1 MNIRASL
8 AILVVAGLA
17 GCTVIPA
24 ETPPPAPPPAPAP
37 PSPVPP
43 QQVPPPSSN
52 APLTFAALHETV
64 SVDGLKVTPKEVL
77 EDSRCPINARCIWA
91 GQVRLRINV
100 HGGLRRKSMEIT
112 SGKPV
117 QVADGSLELVEVR
130 PDKVTTTNDGAIDPA
145 DYRFG
150 FRFMGGF

>member
-1 MNIRASL
+1 MKIRASL
-8 AILVVAGLA
+8 AIVVVAGLA

-24 ETPPPAPPPAPAP
+24 EAPPPAPHPAP
-37 PSPVPP
+37 ALPSPVPP
-43 QQVPPPSSN
+43 PQVPPPPAN

-77 EDSRCPINARCIWA
+77 EDSRCPMNARCIWA
-91 GQVRLRINV
+91 GQVRLRISV
-100 HGGLRRKSMEIT
+100 HIGLRRKSMEIT
-112 SGKPV
+112 SGEPI

-130 PDKVTTTNDGAIDPA
+130 PDKVTTVNAGAIDPA